1 MFTDEILE
9 NIYKSRGIDDKKQF
23 LNPPTYWLSTR
34 EWESNRFVEHAIKLI
49 KDAIVQNE
57 NIIIHADVDLDG
69 ITAGTIMYRYLKHWT
84 NNVHCIINQGKQHGL
99 QGTDLS
105 KFDKADLIIVC
116 DSLDSNTETYEKL
129 CAKGKTI
136 IVLDHHD
143 IDPNI
148 DYSMI
153 TLVSSYNSDNPD
165 LSGAGVCFKLC
176 QLYDK
181 QAQSH
186 FSDEFYDLATCG
198 IIGDMCSM
206 LSMENRAICNQ
217 GFNNISNPFIKH
229 ITKGFGFNS
238 KSVMY
243 SIAPLI
249 NSANR
254 TNQNEL
260 ALRVFLT
267 DDEKELKQYIKLLKK
282 CKEFQNFEVDNL
294 LPHVVKQCETQKN
307 NPVLCVQIN
316 TEYNLSGLIGNKLLG
331 MYKKPVIV
339 LRNLID
345 DTYYGSGR
353 SVCVKDFRQMCSD
366 TGLCKANGHA
376 SAFGFEIKKQVLNLF
391 LQEINSKLAN
401 YTFEQSIDVDILLNP
416 EDITPDLVNQIKE
429 FDRITG
435 TNCPPVSVM
444 VSTHEYEV
452 SSMSGGKHLVLK
464 PNNQLD
470 IIQWNYSGDI
480 TQMEEHSLFGDEI
493 IAVGNLDS
501 GYLGR
506 RFSLKLIASSIEVT

>member
-1 MFTDEILE
+1 MFTDEIME
-9 NIYKSRGIDDKKQF
+9 NIFSSRNITNKKSF
-23 LNPPTYWLSTR
+23 LNPQTYWIDTR
-34 EWESNRFVEHAIKLI
+34 TWENNRFVKHTIKLI
-49 KDAIVQNE
+49 EDAIVENE
-57 NIIIHADVDLDG
+57 NIVIHADVDLDG
-69 ITAGTIMYRYLKHWT
+69 ITAGTIMYRYLKNWT
-84 NNVHCIINQGKQHGL
+84 KNVSCVINQGKQHGL
-99 QGTDLS
+99 HGTDLS
-105 KFDKADLIIVC
+105 RFDKADLIIVC

-129 CAKGKTI
+129 CAKGKRVV
-136 IVLDHHD
+136 VLDHHA

-148 DYSMI
+148 DYCMV
-153 TLVSSYNSDNPD
+153 TLVSSYHSENPH

-176 QLYDK
+176 QLYD
-181 QAQSH
+181 QQTQSH
-186 FSDEFYDLATCG
+186 FSDEYYDLATCG

-206 LSMENRAICNQ
+206 LSMENRAICNK
-217 GFNNISNPFIKH
+217 GFANITNPFIKQ

-260 ALRVFLT
+260 ALKVFLT